1 MKNFKVGIIGTGS
14 WGLALAKVLSQKN
27 KVSLFFNTKKNFG
40 ELNKNRA
47 SKFLPGIKFSKDI
60 FLSLNLNDLDFC
72 DVIFIVVPA
81 QKFRENMQHLKKS
94 KVTPKNLILC
104 SKGIEIK
111 TNCLMSEI
119 SEEFF
124 PKVETMVLSG
134 PNFANEVALGLPT
147 AYVLSGRN
155 KSRIKE
161 IGSLISNKT
170 FRPYFN
176 TDIIGTQLGGAVKN
190 IIAIACGI
198 VVGKKLGENARSS
211 ILTRGL
217 QELVYLGKKMGAKK
231 IHFLVYQALEI

>member
-1 MKNFKVGIIGTGS
+1 
-14 WGLALAKVLSQKN
+14 
-27 KVSLFFNTKKNFG
+27 
-40 ELNKNRA
+40 
-47 SKFLPGIKFSKDI
+47 
-60 FLSLNLNDLDFC
+60 
-72 DVIFIVVPA
+72 
-81 QKFRENMQHLKKS
+81 
-94 KVTPKNLILC
+94 
-104 SKGIEIK
+104 
-111 TNCLMSEI
+111 MSEI

-198 VVGKKLGENARSS
+198 VVGKELGENARSS

-231 IHFLVYQALEI
+231 DTFFGLSGIGDLNLSCSSVNSRNFNFGFKLGEGKNISKLKKENYLVEGLHSCNAVIELAEKFKIDMPITKAVKQVISGEKISEVINKLLSRPFQFEE

>member
-1 MKNFKVGIIGTGS
+1 M
-14 WGLALAKVLSQKN
+14 L
-27 KVSLFFNTKKNFG
+27 
-40 ELNKNRA
+40 
-47 SKFLPGIKFSKDI
+47 
-60 FLSLNLNDLDFC
+60 
-72 DVIFIVVPA
+72 
-81 QKFRENMQHLKKS
+81 HLKKS
-94 KVTPKNLILC
+94 RITPRNLILC
-104 SKGIEIK
+104 SKGIEKK

-119 SEEFF
+119 SEDFF

-147 AYVLSGRN
+147 AYVLSGKN
-155 KSRIKE
+155 KSKIKQ
-161 IGSLISNKT
+161 IGALISNKT

-217 QELVYLGKKMGAKK
+217 QEIIYLGKKMGARKETFFGLSGIGDLNLSCSSINSRNFNFGFK
-231 IHFLVYQALEI
+231 LGEGINISKLKREIFLVEGLHSCNAVNELAEKFNIDMPITRAVQQVISGEKISDVINRLLSRPFQFE